1 MFPTAPLERPEVQGV
16 TKRPALLLSFLLLG
30 AVFLPGC
37 NDTAYPEDLDYRYED
52 YQSWEIA
59 KQQMKY
65 ITIKGSKQDRITAS
79 LQPYFGTPRNPLV
92 LMSRNAATQKEDAAV
107 LVGEAN
113 DPRALRLDD
122 KTLAHGSKL
131 YRQYCLHCH
140 GMMGSGEGATGQ
152 FLNPK
157 PRDFRQGMFKF
168 ISTAPK
174 DQSTGKY
181 GTGQTSFPSRADLL
195 RTLRNGIPTAS
206 MPAFNLLPENDL
218 QALASY
224 VTHLSLRGQT
234 ERDLAEEDL
243 PANKAAL
250 KELVE
255 TKIRDNVTRW
265 HNLSRSDFVPTPLSK
280 PWEQLHEENMKTGR
294 GRTLFLTTGGCV
306 ECHGKDGQSSF
317 TEVKPNIVRRDKW
330 GELIQPRNLSLGHFR
345 GGSRPIDLFY
355 RIRLGIDPSGMTPAA
370 ETLSDEDVW
379 HIVDYVLSLPQER
392 IAKK

>member
-1 MFPTAPLERPEVQGV
+1 M
-16 TKRPALLLSFLLLG
+16 TKRPALLLSVLLLG

-37 NDTAYPEDLDYRYED
+37 NDTAYPEDLEYRYED

-65 ITIKGSKQDRITAS
+65 VTLKVEKLERITES
-79 LQPYFGTPRNPLV
+79 MKPYFGTPRNPLV
-92 LMSRNAATQKEDAAV
+92 VMSLKKEEQTSDAGM
-107 LVGEAN
+107 LVGDAN
-113 DPRALRLDD
+113 DPKALRLDE

-140 GMMGSGEGATGQ
+140 GLMGSGEGPTGQ

-168 ISTAPK
+168 ISTAEK
-174 DQSTGKY
+174 DTATGKY
-181 GTGQTSFPSRADLL
+181 VTGRTNFPSRGDLL

-206 MPAFNLLPENDL
+206 MPAFNLLPESDL
-218 QALASY
+218 QAIISY

-234 ERDLAEEDL
+234 ERDLADEEL
-243 PANKAAL
+243 PKSKAGM

-255 TKIRDNVTRW
+255 SKIRDNVTRW
-265 HNLSRSDFVPTPLSK
+265 YNSSRSDFVPTPPSK
-280 PWEQLHEENMKTGR
+280 SWEVLHEENQKSGR
-294 GRTLFLTTGGCV
+294 GRQLFLTTGGCV
-306 ECHGKDGQSSF
+306 ECHGKDGQASF
-317 TEVKPNIVRRDKW
+317 TEVKPNILRRDKW
-330 GELIQPRNLSLGHFR
+330 GQLVQPRNLTLGHFR
-345 GGSRPIDLFY
+345 GGSRPLDLFY

-370 ETLSDEDVW
+370 ETVTDEDVW

-392 IAKK
+392 MAKK